1 MPAWGDPRPEPV
13 ALDFMKLLR
22 SFEDF
27 IFEAVSWLVFYP
39 LTVWRIVSRPL
50 TTMAYSDA
58 EQGDGEDRRY
68 DDTLSPPLLLLVTV
82 VMVNA
87 VANALH
93 YADLKAT
100 SQTTAA
106 LLASPQNLTLFR
118 AGVFSLLPLVA
129 ATTLLRRQHIRLSR
143 ETLRPPFYAQCYL
156 ATPCSLFLGLA
167 QAIFH
172 RNDVPDAMGVAVGIG
187 GAAWFLVTQ
196 TRWFHSRLG
205 VSWLNATLTTAW
217 AVVRAAAYL
226 VLILLPVALI

>member
-1 MPAWGDPRPEPV
+1 
-13 ALDFMKLLR
+13 MKLLR

-27 IFEAVSWLVFYP
+27 IFEAVSWLIFYP
-39 LTVWRIVSRPL
+39 LTVWRIVTRPL
-50 TTMAYSDA
+50 TTMAYSDG
-58 EQGDGEDRRY
+58 EQGETEARRY
-68 DDTLSPPLLLLVTV
+68 DESLSPPLLLLVTV
-82 VMVNA
+82 VLVDA

-93 YADLKAT
+93 FADLKAT

-129 ATTLLRRQHIRLSR
+129 ATTLLRRTNVPLSR

-156 ATPCSLFLGLA
+156 ATPCSLILGVG

-172 RNDVPDAMGVAVGIG
+172 RNDVPDAVGVAVGIA
-187 GAAWFLVTQ
+187 GAVWFLVTQ

-205 VSWLNATLTTAW
+205 VSWLNAALTTAW
-217 AVVRAAAYL
+217 AVLRAAAFL
-226 VLILLPVALI
+226 FVILLPVALI

>member
-1 MPAWGDPRPEPV
+1 
-13 ALDFMKLLR
+13 MKLLR

-39 LTVWRIVSRPL
+39 LTVWRIVTRPL
-50 TTMAYSDA
+50 TTMAYSDG
-58 EQGDGEDRRY
+58 EQGETEARRY
-68 DDTLSPPLLLLVTV
+68 DESLSPPLLLLVTV
-82 VMVNA
+82 VLVDA

-93 YADLKAT
+93 FADLKAT

-129 ATTLLRRQHIRLSR
+129 ATTLLRRTNVPLSR

-156 ATPCSLFLGLA
+156 ATPCSLILGVG

-172 RNDVPDAMGVAVGIG
+172 RNDVPDAVGVAVGIA
-187 GAAWFLVTQ
+187 GAVWFLVTQ

-205 VSWLNATLTTAW
+205 VSWLNAGLTTAW
-217 AVVRAAAYL
+217 AVLRAAAFL
-226 VLILLPVALI
+226 FVILLPVALI

>member
-1 MPAWGDPRPEPV
+1 
-13 ALDFMKLLR
+13 MKLLR

-27 IFEAVSWLVFYP
+27 IFEAVSWLIFYP
-39 LTVWRIVSRPL
+39 LTVWRIVTRPL
-50 TTMAYSDA
+50 TTMAYSDG
-58 EQGDGEDRRY
+58 EQGETEARRY
-68 DDTLSPPLLLLVTV
+68 DEALSPPLLLLVTV
-82 VMVNA
+82 VLVDA

-93 YADLKAT
+93 FADLKAT

-129 ATTLLRRQHIRLSR
+129 ATTLLRRTNVPLSR

-156 ATPCSLFLGLA
+156 ATPCSLILGVG

-172 RNDVPDAMGVAVGIG
+172 RNDVPDAVGVAVGIA

-205 VSWLNATLTTAW
+205 VSWVNAGLTTAW
-217 AVVRAAAYL
+217 AVLRAAAFL
-226 VLILLPVALI
+226 FVILLPVALI

>member
-1 MPAWGDPRPEPV
+1 
-13 ALDFMKLLR
+13 MKLLR

-27 IFEAVSWLVFYP
+27 IFEAVSWLIFYP
-39 LTVWRIVSRPL
+39 LTVWRIVTRPL
-50 TTMAYSDA
+50 TTMAYSDG
-58 EQGDGEDRRY
+58 EQGETEARRY
-68 DDTLSPPLLLLVTV
+68 DESLSPPLLLLVTV
-82 VMVNA
+82 VLVDA

-93 YADLKAT
+93 FADLKAT

-129 ATTLLRRQHIRLSR
+129 ATTLLRRTNVPLSR

-156 ATPCSLFLGLA
+156 ATPCSLILGVG

-172 RNDVPDAMGVAVGIG
+172 RNDVPDAVGVAVGIA
-187 GAAWFLVTQ
+187 GAVWFLVTQ

-205 VSWLNATLTTAW
+205 VSWLNAGLTTAW
-217 AVVRAAAYL
+217 AVLRAAAFL
-226 VLILLPVALI
+226 FVILLPVALI